1 MSITFSH
8 DILYYFWNN
17 FLCWFMTI
25 KMHRLSSKYFMRMD
39 TYNLES
45 LQHIGF
51 VIIKSGENVEPCLGE
66 NNFENL

>member
-1 MSITFSH
+1 
-8 DILYYFWNN
+8 
-17 FLCWFMTI
+17 MTI

-66 NNFENL
+66 NNFKNL